1 MSEDTALQAL
11 FDGTLR
17 NSSGNVT
24 NALLVYGAPNTGK
37 TQFAVR
43 AAISGYK
50 RWSHNVTAM
59 AVQNR
64 VLASKIDN
72 IIIRQIGVSKQS
84 RPVGT
89 LASLAF
95 NIISACCKLKNEPS
109 PKLLNG
115 AEQDSLLRKVLRA
128 HIEHVMRGDNGD
140 CNICALFKDYF
151 ETSQWVIPLTCA
163 VSNTSATS
171 NASAPS
177 TTQAAQAASSSPEF
191 LADSFDINNAFMHQL
206 RDMLARLD
214 ELGISD
220 FESENSVLCA
230 LSDEQ
235 SYANNSD
242 ILQTSVLI
250 KRRLTQW
257 RLAFAL
263 RAEYRK
269 IIADTYKSSFRLDAS
284 QLLVEGAKSARE
296 LGEHGLVNS
305 SEIPALLVVDD
316 YQDITLAGLSFIETL
331 SKIGTRLVLLANPD
345 ESVQSF
351 RGAYPD
357 YAISAALDELNAAEQ
372 TLEYT
377 GFADSCENSSD
388 DSADSSKNYSAD
400 PTFANYTQAPSMRE
414 LLASR
419 VSLSLTSQY
428 KTDVALPNRPW
439 KMPKFVGSLPI
450 EPIETPQ
457 NSHLNSDDTV
467 FTALYRSQREEL
479 DAVIWQMK
487 QSHVNNKR
495 KWSDMAL
502 IAHDNS
508 TVRLFGEQLR
518 ASGVPVR
525 YSLVTRPL
533 KDEPFVQGLFA
544 LIELAQFAQHGF
556 SGIVEQVKH
565 GRSLQNLASWVRLR
579 VQNIMDS
586 PLSSITKSDSG
597 FYGDLDVEIP
607 AKLYSV
613 DSLMRSL
620 SSLSAVLIEKNC
632 ENNKSFESNAP
643 LRNLVHNWDLLQN
656 SLHNAQSKAYFES
669 QILVDNSRI
678 DGSSNDLMPL
688 SLDACYLLCV
698 ADVARFID
706 DDSNVRKDSLVRSDY
721 SSNSAALSKEKL
733 SKDALSEDSY
743 FNDSTVLQILQN
755 MAPRN
760 PHVASFVKLW
770 KNVQI
775 LASRMHNNPDL
786 SSAQY
791 ALGEA
796 WNICHVAERWQR
808 MSLQHNS
815 EGYRANDRL
824 DAAMRLFDYVS
835 SYASSDISSM
845 NTFDDTFKQE
855 NIVSIADF
863 IAQVRGM
870 EIEADSL
877 AKVAPVPDAVT
888 LTTPAGSVGKHWN
901 LVWMPTLQQRVWP
914 NLASR
919 STMFGAESLANII
932 LHSKISASKLTVNA
946 SLLSNNDKSAVFAS
960 EQRSFLLAITRATE
974 RLYISAQY
982 SDSAVPSDFLYYY
995 LPERYYN
1002 NENSRT
1008 PFTEFT
1014 TPFAGL
1020 DMDVRG
1026 LVCAAR
1032 SQILRASSMKEE
1044 FGNSVGNAGSADSA
1058 SSSDSENS
1066 KSRNAI
1072 IDAAQTLQLLKE
1084 NGVFCADPSEW
1095 DFMSDV
1101 DDYVDEKSS
1110 VEKDNE
1116 KNNEKYNEKASSA
1129 KKTNSVVSLSP
1140 SAVDSLWACP
1150 VCGLVNRQLLGPQPG
1165 SAATYFGT
1173 LIHETAR
1180 WASEN
1185 QHYDMPETEVDETEA
1200 TNNAAEA
1207 TNNSADYSPYSP
1219 LVRRSNAIANLME
1232 NYYLSIAP
1240 ELADIRD
1247 SKEHYSA
1254 LAREK
1259 NIKRALHAI
1268 AQYFVTSYDQSTY
1281 ALNSKK
1287 SENGILESLTKS
1299 EKSLESS
1306 IGRLQQAYCEL
1317 QTSAHF
1323 GFNDITRVLNNT
1335 FKNANL
1341 QTVTT
1346 HDCYELMGALVGGWP
1361 DGASEDMQV
1370 HIHGRIDRMEKRIN
1384 SDGSEHIRLLDYKTG
1399 KPLTASGVFN
1409 DLQLVCYQLALL
1421 FSDENPLIDAS
1432 NAPIISRSVLFHV
1445 AKNDYPAQDHN
1456 VAENV
1461 YQPPLCVKNT
1471 LNNNPLELR
1480 VGFKNM
1486 ARLLDCPQLDDIAKN
1501 CPENVSENAWQSFTS
1516 LNQSAKW
1523 SLTMISRVCYAAA
1536 AVRSHKIIAHPTS
1549 EHLKYCN
1556 GKQVCPACAGC
1567 IDTVYEVL

>member
-95 NIISACCKLKNEPS
+95 TIISACCKLKNNPS

-151 ETSQWVIPLTCA
+151 ETSQWVVPLTCA
-163 VSNTSATS
+163 VSAASVP
-171 NASAPS
+171 SAPS
-177 TTQAAQAASSSPEF
+177 ATPVAQSTSSSPEF
-191 LADSFDINNAFMHQL
+191 LADRFDINNAFMHQL

-220 FESENSVLCA
+220 FESENSVLRA

-388 DSADSSKNYSAD
+388 DSADFSKNYSAD

-450 EPIETPQ
+450 EPIETLQ
-457 NSHLNSDDTV
+457 NSNLNSDDTV

-525 YSLVTRPL
+525 YSSVTRPL

-586 PLSSITKSDSG
+586 PLSAITKSDSG
-597 FYGDLDVEIP
+597 FYGNLDVEIP

-620 SSLSAVLIEKNC
+620 SSLSAVLIEQNGEKNK
-632 ENNKSFESNAP
+632 NFESNAP
-643 LRNLVHNWDLLQN
+643 LQNLVHNWDLLQN
-656 SLHNAQSKAYFES
+656 SLHDAQSKAYVES
-669 QILVDNSRI
+669 QILVDNSCI

-698 ADVARFID
+698 ADVARSID
-706 DDSNVRKDSLVRSDY
+706 D
-721 SSNSAALSKEKL
+721 
-733 SKDALSEDSY
+733 
-743 FNDSTVLQILQN
+743 DSTVLQILQN

-760 PHVASFVKLW
+760 PHVAAFVKLW

-786 SSAQY
+786 SNAQY

-835 SYASSDISSM
+835 SYVSSDISSM
-845 NTFDDTFKQE
+845 NTFDDTFRQE
-855 NIVSIADF
+855 NVVSIADF

-1020 DMDVRG
+1020 DMDARG

-1044 FGNSVGNAGSADSA
+1044 FGNSACSADNAGNA
-1058 SSSDSENS
+1058 SSPDIANSSNSENS

-1084 NGVFCADPSEW
+1084 NGVFCADPFEW
-1095 DFMSDV
+1095 DFMSDI
-1101 DDYVDEKSS
+1101 DDYVDKKSS

-1116 KNNEKYNEKASSA
+1116 KNNEKAGSA
-1129 KKTNSVVSLSP
+1129 KKASSVVSLSP

-1150 VCGLVNRQLLGPQPG
+1150 VCGLLNRQLLGPQPG

-1185 QHYDMPETEVDETEA
+1185 QHYDMPETEVDETETA
-1200 TNNAAEA
+1200 NNSAEVA
-1207 TNNSADYSPYSP
+1207 NNSADYSPYSP

-1232 NYYLSIAP
+1232 KYYLSIAP

-1323 GFNDITRVLNNT
+1323 GFNDIARVLNNT

-1432 NAPIISRSVLFHV
+1432 NAPIISRSILFHV

-1461 YQPPLCVKNT
+1461 YQPPLCVKNAF
-1471 LNNNPLELR
+1471 NNNPLELR

-1486 ARLLDCPQLDDIAKN
+1486 ARLLDCPHLDDIAKN
-1501 CPENVSENAWQSFTS
+1501 CPENVSESAWQSFTS